1 MISSE
6 YANAIG
12 DDILAIDWV
21 ERFGGMTC
29 LAKNNDGVIVPV
41 SEHIDVVKCFDTN
54 HYKENI
60 PDAQYKGFVY
70 LEEAGDSTT
79 KDSVAGL
86 KTYIQPIR
94 MIAWINYPKAGFAN
108 TSVLPFRPLMKIA
121 ASVLVSIGDGISGSH
136 ISGLKVLT
144 KDNVRRLFDRYNYGP
159 DTHPLLSWPYG
170 AFVMEYNLHGTI
182 NIDCLPENAGGPE
195 IECT

>member
-60 PDAQYKGFVY
+60 PDAQYKG
-70 LEEAGDSTT
+70 LS
-79 KDSVAGL
+79 L
-86 KTYIQPIR
+86 I
-94 MIAWINYPKAGFAN
+94 
-108 TSVLPFRPLMKIA
+108 
-121 ASVLVSIGDGISGSH
+121 H
-136 ISGLKVLT
+136 I
-144 KDNVRRLFDRYNYGP
+144 
-159 DTHPLLSWPYG
+159 
-170 AFVMEYNLHGTI
+170 
-182 NIDCLPENAGGPE
+182 
-195 IECT
+195 